1 VAVEETRA
9 TVVSF
14 PGGNKSMIVVN
25 TETIPGR
32 TIREVKGL
40 VQGNTIRA
48 KHVGCAMI
56 ASRGLVDVWQRTVN
70 EHRPPRMAD
79 GVRMLTLA
87 IVIHGLYNA
96 AVIGYETFGIPF

>member
-1 VAVEETRA
+1 
-9 TVVSF
+9 
-14 PGGNKSMIVVN
+14 MIVVN

-40 VQGNTIRA
+40 DQGNTIRA
-48 KHVGCAMI
+48 KHVGRTVI
-56 ASRGLVDVWQRTVN
+56 ASRGLVDAWQRTVT

-87 IVIHGLYNA
+87 VVIHGLCNA
-96 AVIGYETFGIPF
+96 AVVVYETFRLPSQ